1 MNNNIIEQ
9 FTKLIQFK
17 KRELLKASKK
27 EKFHKSISLSQTF
40 NALKIIKEF
49 PREIKTDDDLQELGE
64 MKGVGQKT
72 ILRIKEILK
81 KGYLTEVG
89 KNDKVS
95 DKKLKQIE
103 ELEKVIN
110 IGYNKAKE
118 LVTKHKISSIKELK
132 EAHKNGKI
140 ELNDKILLGLKYH
153 GKYQQNIPRIEILEI
168 DNYLNKIVKE
178 VDIQLS
184 MVICGSYRRLKPFSN
199 DIDVLITHPDIKTK
213 KHIVD
218 KNNYL
223 HQLVYLLENKGFL
236 LDSLTD
242 KNYVTKYM
250 GFCRY
255 KDNPIRRIDIRF
267 IHRQSYYSALL
278 YFTGSGEF
286 NIQMRE
292 HAINLGYK
300 LNEYGLY
307 KKRKDETLKR
317 IPVKSEKDIFDKLG
331 LEYVEPQDRI

>member
-242 KNYVTKYM
+242 KNYVTKFAAM
-250 GFCRY
+250 W
-255 KDNPIRRIDIRF
+255 
-267 IHRQSYYSALL
+267 
-278 YFTGSGEF
+278 
-286 NIQMRE
+286 
-292 HAINLGYK
+292 
-300 LNEYGLY
+300 
-307 KKRKDETLKR
+307 
-317 IPVKSEKDIFDKLG
+317 
-331 LEYVEPQDRI
+331 